1 MKHRSRLTT
10 RAAVVL
16 TALLWIAALP
26 LAAQQASG
34 LASPPGA
41 GAAPASAA
49 RATLSG
55 PRLRPEWRR
64 VEPRFADLNTPA
76 PSDNHTITISTV
88 VLVLVVIIAVLL
100 IVR

>member
-1 MKHRSRLTT
+1 VKHGSRMTA
-10 RAAVVL
+10 RATVFLAV
-16 TALLWIAALP
+16 LLWMAALP

-34 LASPPGA
+34 LASQPGA
-41 GAAPASAA
+41 GVAPASSA
-49 RATLSG
+49 RAPLSG

-100 IVR
+100 LVR